1 MSLETASLENK
12 SVSALNV
19 ADNADGIYIY
29 LYTALVV
36 STTGGI
42 I

>member
-1 MSLETASLENK
+1 MSLETVSFENK

-29 LYTALVV
+29 F
-36 STTGGI
+36 
-42 I
+42 